1 LLLVPL
7 FWAPT
12 SQAEVILFQ
21 VEQPDLSTAPG
32 GTVTFHGTIT
42 NESLIDLQASDF
54 FFIFFGVDPAAV
66 TLTQDV
72 GVTIDFPIP
81 NGTTSPSVPL
91 FDATLAPGVPEG
103 TFLPIQV
110 VLENNLG
117 HVSPPETVTVT
128 ASGPMESVPE
138 PNGLMLVGAGLSA
151 LASRMRKIGRSL
163 KTKTRCRL

>member
-1 LLLVPL
+1 LP
-7 FWAPT
+7 
-12 SQAEVILFQ
+12 AEVISFQ
-21 VEQPDLSTAPG
+21 VEQPDLATVPG
-32 GTVTFHGTIT
+32 GTVIFQGTIT
-42 NESLIDLQASDF
+42 NESLVDLQASDF
-54 FFIFFGVDPAAV
+54 FFIFLGFDPAAV

-81 NGTTSPSVPL
+81 NGTTSPPVPL

-103 TFLPIQV
+103 SFFPIQV
-110 VLENNLG
+110 ILENNLG

-128 ASGPMESVPE
+128 ASGPMETVPE

-151 LASRMRKIGRSL
+151 LASRTRKTGRPL